1 MKGYKYELAV
11 WITAEDEH
19 EAEEKLF
26 DALEPENEVIWWECV
41 CPLTTPTNWT
51 QNRKVGEANG
61 QGEGYQRVGMLYK
74 RK

>member
-26 DALEPENEVIWWECV
+26 EAIEPENEIVWWECV
-41 CPLTTPTNWT
+41 SVDNTNQSENKLT
-51 QNRKVGEANG
+51 
-61 QGEGYQRVGMLYK
+61 
-74 RK
+74 